1 MRQSL
6 TSLPALS
13 LYDGQTLIGTISIVK
28 ERFVAR
34 DAARRLLGRFKSQK
48 AALAAT
54 TVRLPVTAPAKRML
68 AGTAS
73 DERYAAEAQ

>member
-48 AALAAT
+48 AALAAINC
-54 TVRLPVTAPAKRML
+54 AL
-68 AGTAS
+68 ASYCAGQTNARR
-73 DERYAAEAQ
+73 DGIR